1 MCQCLHTVR
10 FSTLIQLIF
19 NNRQFN
25 VEKERDAE
33 DEREREREKKIS
45 LFFFSSSF
53 SLMFREFYKEK
64 LRSLHLNKDDTFC

>member
-25 VEKERDAE
+25 AE
-33 DEREREREKKIS
+33 EEREAEEERQRERKNFH
-45 LFFFSSSF
+45 FFLLLQI

-64 LRSLHLNKDDTFC
+64 LCPLHLNKDDTFC

>member
-25 VEKERDAE
+25 AEKEREAE
-33 DEREREREKKIS
+33 EERERERKKFS
-45 LFFFSSSF
+45 LFFLLLHI
-53 SLMFREFYKEK
+53 SLMFREFFKEK
-64 LRSLHLNKDDTFC
+64 LCPLHLNKDDTFC